1 MDSSWL
7 GDIRMPAH
15 NFVKARERI
24 PAMKNLNALSGNMQ
38 GRILPVAGAIAVAFM
53 AAFPQPAFAGK
64 VTPPD
69 APANIRVPAGHHAF
83 LKGHAFGTQN
93 YVCLPS
99 ASATP
104 GVAYVLF
111 TPQAILFDEDDHK
124 ELTTH
129 FFSPNPFETNTN
141 PALVADGQIRP
152 TWHHSRDSS
161 TVWAKVRPADPNI
174 PDDRGD
180 SSTDRAFVEDG
191 AIAWLKLTVTGTD
204 RGPGGGDTLAKTT
217 FIQRVNTSG
226 GVAPSTGCRS
236 LANVGNQA
244 FVDYTAY
251 YFFYTN
257 E

>member
-1 MDSSWL
+1 MKKC
-7 GDIRMPAH
+7 
-15 NFVKARERI
+15 NARVG
-24 PAMKNLNALSGNMQ
+24 KMQ
-38 GRILPVAGAIAVAFM
+38 RRILPVAGAAAVAFM
-53 AAFPQPAFAGK
+53 AALPQAAFAGK
-64 VTPPD
+64 VTPPEM
-69 APANIRVPAGHHAF
+69 PANIRVPAGHHAF
-83 LKGHAFGTQN
+83 LKGHAIGTQN

-99 ASATP
+99 ASAAS

-111 TPQAILFDEDDHK
+111 TPQAILFDEDDAK

-129 FFSPNPFETNTN
+129 FFSPNPFESNTS
-141 PALVADGQIRP
+141 PALVADGRIRA

-180 SSTDRAFVEDG
+180 SSTDPEFVEDG
-191 AIAWLKLTVTGTD
+191 AIAWLKLTVTGTET
-204 RGPGGGDTLAKTT
+204 GPDGGDTLAKTT

-226 GVAPSTGCRS
+226 GVAPSTGCSS

-244 FVDYTAY
+244 FIEYTAN
-251 YFFYTN
+251 YFFYTK